1 MLDEILRRET
11 EMVSACDLDNLLE
24 TVETQHV
31 EVKRS
36 YAARKIE
43 DLQLHRW
50 ADDGGWILLRPMTTL
65 TSARGEKRPA
75 RER

>member
-1 MLDEILRRET
+1 ML
-11 EMVSACDLDNLLE
+11 SACDLDNLLE
-24 TVETQHV
+24 TVETHHV
-31 EVKRS
+31 EAKRS

-50 ADDGGWILLRPMTTL
+50 ADDGGWILPRPMTTSA
-65 TSARGEKRPA
+65 SARGGKRPA